1 MNAFDEDTRAAR
13 APLDSLQEVLD
24 KLNGK
29 KRLKSET
36 FFIPPQNP
44 KSIREDME
52 LSQAEFSERFCI
64 PRSTIQNWEQ
74 ERRVPDQATNAYLF
88 VIKSRPEVVA
98 KCIAKMHEEAA
109 MLLEEESASD

>member
-1 MNAFDEDTRAAR
+1 MSIFNEQDSAAQ
-13 APLDSLQEVLD
+13 AMLDGLQEVVD

-29 KRLKSET
+29 KQLKSET
-36 FFIPPQNP
+36 YFLPPQNS
-44 KSIREDME
+44 KAIREGLG

-88 VIKSRPEVVA
+88 VIKSRPDVVA
-98 KCIAKMHEEAA
+98 KCITKMHEEAA
-109 MLLEEESASD
+109 MLLEEEAASD